1 MNPHDNWEHVREAT
15 KQFDL
20 NPAESIM
27 VFAMNAGVYGNRE
40 KILARLKGDLQ
51 AAISVEL
58 ATIPIYLYT
67 YYSIDR
73 TVNSGRDLT
82 DTSRFANEAGAVI
95 MSVAVEEM
103 LHMSLSSNIYFALT
117 GAPPQLYMAAP
128 ATYPTM
134 LPHHNPVGPPG
145 PQGGTDTHIPLKGLS
160 FEQLWHF
167 LQIEYPQGP
176 INLAMDVVELF
187 DPELKWQTTM
197 DPAQVTADLGKLLHG
212 LGWPSD
218 ENWNSIGQF
227 YSFIRCMIACAHVTE
242 EDFQTGLAARQIQ
255 PLNYSPNN
263 VDTIYAKAKFNKK
276 APAPAAGCGAVQT
289 ASKLPHASEVAVY
302 TDEPDSHA
310 GGHEGDW
317 GEDNEL
323 ITVASKTQ
331 AMIALQTICEQGEG
345 YKDAFGAENNTDDPQ
360 KAAGGGGPAD
370 VRNYEPEESH
380 FFKFLRL
387 QAQFVEYDQHK
398 EKLPEWMAAEI
409 KEMELEEL
417 LEHQYAKRTAAS
429 LIDGGMVYDVPT
441 SPVSAQYPPAYA
453 ALNDF
458 NSGLFQYMLILS
470 ETIYLVK
477 PEMIGPNKKVHSQ
490 QQFFNIA
497 LHRSMIWIMD
507 KWIQMMRELDP
518 MADGPHA
525 GKIMGPTFENLSLGT
540 RENAFDALVALGD
553 RAVAASSAFDASTQ
567 SNIAHLVAKAVS
579 LMSTDGK
586 DPMHL
591 PNVQDHWN
599 GNTPIN
605 PTPADTS
612 GAIAAE

>member
-1 MNPHDNWEHVREAT
+1 MNPQENWRHVCEAT
-15 KQFDL
+15 KEFDL
-20 NPAESIM
+20 NPAESLM

-40 KILARLKGDLQ
+40 KLLERLKGDLQ

-145 PQGGTDTHIPLKGLS
+145 PNGGVDTHIPLKGLS

-176 INLAMDVVELF
+176 INLAMDVVEMF
-187 DPELKWQTTM
+187 DPDLRWMETLH
-197 DPAQVTADLGKLLHG
+197 PEQVTEDLGRLLHG

-218 ENWNSIGQF
+218 ENWHSIGQF
-227 YSFIRCMIACAHVTE
+227 YSFIRCMIACAHVHE

-255 PLNYSPNN
+255 PMNYSPNN
-263 VDTIYAKAKFNKK
+263 VDTIYPKEKFNKK
-276 APAPAAGCGAVQT
+276 APAPAGDGT
-289 ASKLPHASEVAVY
+289 AIETKSNLPHAAEVTVY

-310 GGHEGDW
+310 GSQEGDW
-317 GEDNEL
+317 EEDNEL
-323 ITVASKTQ
+323 ITVASKAQ
-331 AMIALQTICEQGEG
+331 AMIALHTICEQGEG
-345 YKDAFGAENNTDDPQ
+345 YKDAFGAESNIDDPD
-360 KAAGGGGPAD
+360 KAEGGDGPAGT
-370 VRNYEPEESH
+370 RNYEPEESH

-398 EKLPEWMAAEI
+398 EQLPAWMADEVA
-409 KEMELEEL
+409 KMELEERL
-417 LEHQYAKRTAAS
+417 GDQYAKRSADS
-429 LIDGGMVYDVPT
+429 LISGGMIYDFPT

-458 NSGLFQYMLILS
+458 NSGLFQYMLVLS

-477 PEMIGPNKKVHSQ
+477 PEMIGPNNKVSSQ

-507 KWIQMMRELDP
+507 KWIQLMRELDP
-518 MADGPHA
+518 VSSGPHE
-525 GKIMGPTFENLSLGT
+525 GRTLGPTFENLSLGT
-540 RENAFDALVALGD
+540 REGAFEALVALGD
-553 RAVAASSAFDASTQ
+553 RAIAASKELDAIHQ
-567 SNIAHLVAKAVS
+567 ARVKDLVTKAVS
-579 LMSTDGK
+579 LMGTDGTS
-586 DPMHL
+586 PMHL
-591 PNVQDHWN
+591 PNVKNHWN

-605 PTPADTS
+605 PSPDAGS
-612 GAIAAE
+612 MAAE

>member
-1 MNPHDNWEHVREAT
+1 MDPKENWRHVCQAT
-15 KQFDL
+15 KDFDL
-20 NPAESIM
+20 NPAESLM
-27 VFAMNAGVYGNRE
+27 VFAMNAGVYGDRD
-40 KILARLKGDLQ
+40 KLLARLKGDLQ

-67 YYSIDR
+67 YYSINR

-117 GAPPQLYMAAP
+117 GTPPQLYMAAP
-128 ATYPTM
+128 GSYPTM

-145 PQGGTDTHIPLKGLS
+145 PHGGVDTHIPLKGLS

-176 INLAMDVVELF
+176 INLVMDEVEKVAHHLR
-187 DPELKWQTTM
+187 DDVSQH
-197 DPAQVTADLGKLLHG
+197 PAEVTDRLGEMLHG

-227 YSFIRCMIACAHVTE
+227 YSFIRCMIACAKIHDS
-242 EDFQTGLAARQIQ
+242 DFRNGIAARQIQ
-255 PLNYSPNN
+255 PLNYAPNN
-263 VDTIYAKAKFNKK
+263 VDTIYASEKFNKT
-276 APAPAAGCGAVQT
+276 APAPAASGKAIAT

-310 GGHEGDW
+310 GDQDGDW
-317 GEDNEL
+317 TEDNEL
-323 ITVASKTQ
+323 ITVSDKRQ
-331 AMIALQTICEQGEG
+331 AMIALHTICEQGEG
-345 YKDAFGAENNTDDPQ
+345 YKDAFGAESNIDDPD
-360 KAAGGGGPAD
+360 KAKQGDGPAG

-387 QAQFVEYDQHK
+387 QAQFVEYAEHK
-398 EKLPEWMAAEI
+398 EKLPAWMADEI
-409 KEMELEEL
+409 EEMELEEI
-417 LEHQYAKRTAAS
+417 LEDQYAKRTADS
-429 LIDGGMVYDVPT
+429 MISGGMVYDFPT
-441 SPVSAQYPPAYA
+441 SPVSAQYPAAYA

-458 NSGLFQYMLILS
+458 NSGLFQYMLIMS

-477 PEMIGPNKKVHSQ
+477 PEMIGPDKKVHSQ
-490 QQFFNIA
+490 QQYFNIA

-507 KWIQMMRELDP
+507 KWIQMMRTLP
-518 MADGPHA
+518 AMPDGPLA
-525 GKIMGPTFENLSLGT
+525 GKVVAPTFENLSLGT
-540 RENAFDALVALGD
+540 REQAFDALVELGH
-553 RAVAASSAFDASTQ
+553 RAVEASKDLDAGAQ
-567 SNIAHLVAKAVS
+567 SSVAKLVAKSVS
-579 LMSTDGK
+579 LLGADGTS
-586 DPMHL
+586 PMHL
-591 PNVQDHWN
+591 PNVKNHWA

-605 PTPADTS
+605 PAPDT
-612 GAIAAE
+612 GAVAAE